1 MQSLIRRISL
11 FLLLALFFQN
21 IILAQPANNVCGAAT
36 ATLIKTDSACVTGK
50 SSLTGQ
56 TLTAAT
62 PDGGAMTSNCTAVNA
77 PDVWYK
83 FAAKTQYPTIILSGL
98 GSAWGNTLKVQLL
111 SGTCGSFTEVACGN
125 NNPAT
130 ATFTITPANTV
141 PLTPGDTFYVRI
153 YRSNITSPA
162 PASLGF
168 NICITDALTKGSRM
182 GEVFSRTILS
192 PALALQYP
200 WEVTYGPDDS
210 LWVTEARGY
219 KVYKMSPNTG
229 VKRTVL
235 DLSSTS
241 TQFGASGTG
250 GADTLYAQNMSN
262 WGVPAGTNGWPQ
274 GGLAGLALHP
284 RFLDGS
290 GHDYVYITYIHR
302 YLSGTAPNG
311 IFYRNKLVRFNY
323 NIITARLES
332 PVVLLNNLPGSQDHN
347 SQRLI
352 IAPITKGGTP
362 YLFMGQGDM
371 GAGQFGNRYR
381 DQNAQNPSFYQG
393 KILRLNL
400 ESDNPVTGETDSTQ
414 WIPNDNPYTTGK
426 SAVWS
431 IGIRNNQ
438 GFAYDTAL
446 NILYGSSHGPYSD
459 DEINIIEG
467 FRNYG
472 HPLVIGY
479 AADGNYNGNA
489 ASGTNTSV
497 SAGSPF
503 NDATAPN
510 PTLPAFTTPFGG
522 KSTCPPIGDE
532 ITNRDN
538 INLSSTGQYK
548 DPIFSAYPSSA
559 ATILT
564 TWQTNP
570 GNAGWESEGWSGLDL
585 YSNKI
590 IPGWKKSLVAAG
602 LKWGRIIKLNLDAT
616 GTATLPSNIGGAVGN
631 ASDTITYFQSTN
643 RYRDLAFAPNGKD
656 IFLVMDNSA
665 TSGPSGVNPTAP
677 ACPGCVVKYT
687 FLGYDSAAAAPG
699 VSKIPKSIDVTDG
712 AVNTCNAGT
721 TITINGTNNFLWVP
735 ITGPD
740 GNILAEINAMGQSLG
755 TVTSSFYKN
764 SGAVRANGGISYLDR
779 NITITPTVTT
789 FSIPVKVRLYIS
801 KTELNALIAAPASGV
816 ASISN
821 LKILKNN
828 DACGAAVAS
837 VTTLLAPTN
846 NIAAD
851 LQHGTNGYVLQT
863 NVSGFSSFYF
873 GSTNITTLPL
883 DLLTFTGVLENNAVT
898 LLKWKT
904 TNQINTSHFVVERSI
919 TGNNFNTIGVVN
931 AVSNNSNVFN
941 YSFNDNDAANQR
953 SPILYYRLKI
963 TDANG
968 AFKYSTVISILL
980 PGINGTITISPNPV
994 VNNLN
999 AAVTS
1004 PVTGIASWRVI
1015 DNTGRTILYSTSLL
1029 KKGSN
1034 VLSININ
1041 KLAVGSYY
1049 LYVSGDGIN
1058 VKTKFQKL

>member
-1 MQSLIRRISL
+1 MQSPIRRISL

-21 IILAQPANNVCGAAT
+21 IILAQPANNVCGTAT
-36 ATLIKTDSACVTGK
+36 AILIKTDSACVTGK

-56 TLTAAT
+56 TLTLAT
-62 PDGGAMTSNCTAVNA
+62 PDGGAITSTCTAVNA

-83 FAAKTQYPTIILSGL
+83 FAAKTQYPTITLSGL
-98 GSAWGNTLKVQLL
+98 GTGWTNTLKVQLL

-130 ATFTITPANTV
+130 ATFAITPANTT

-162 PASLGF
+162 PVSLGF
-168 NICITDALTKGSRM
+168 TICITDAITKGSRM

-229 VKRTVL
+229 VKRTIL
-235 DLSSTS
+235 DLSFGSTW
-241 TQFGASGTG
+241 FGATGTG
-250 GADTLYAQNMSN
+250 GADTLYAQQSVASWNSN
-262 WGVPAGTNGWPQ
+262 YGNWPQ
-274 GGLAGLALHP
+274 GGFAGMALHP
-284 RFLDGS
+284 RLLDGS
-290 GHDYVYITYIHR
+290 GHDFVYVTYIWK
-302 YLSGTAPNG
+302 YLSGTNPDG
-311 IFYRNKLVRFNY
+311 VFYRNKLVRFTY
-323 NIITARLES
+323 NTTTGRLEN
-332 PVVLLNNLPGSQDHN
+332 PAVLDWNLPGSKDHN
-347 SQRLI
+347 SQRLT
-352 IAPITKGGTP
+352 IAPVIKGGTN
-362 YLFMGQGDM
+362 YLFMSSGDM
-371 GAGQFGNRYR
+371 GAGQFENRYR
-381 DQNAQNPSFYQG
+381 TMNAQNPASYEG
-393 KILRLNL
+393 KILRFNL
-400 ESDNPVTGETDSTQ
+400 ESDNPTTGETGNAQ
-414 WIPNDNPYTTGK
+414 WIPNDNPYFSGT
-426 SAVWS
+426 SAVWN

-438 GFAYDTAL
+438 GFAYDTAS

-467 FRNYG
+467 FKNYG

-503 NDATAPN
+503 SDCNIAGYTP
-510 PTLPAFTTPFGG
+510 PVSFTSPYCG
-522 KSTCPPIGDE
+522 KSTIAPVGNE
-532 ITNRDN
+532 VTNRTA
-538 INLSSTGQYK
+538 INAGTNGQYK

-559 ATILT
+559 ATILN

-602 LKWGRIIKLNLDAT
+602 LKWGRIIKLNLDVT
-616 GTATLPSNIGGAVGN
+616 GTATLPSNIGGSVGN
-631 ASDTITYFQSTN
+631 AGDTITYFQSTN

-699 VSKIPKSIDVTDG
+699 VSKIPKSIEVTDG
-712 AVNTCNAGT
+712 TANTCNAGT
-721 TITINGTNNFLWVP
+721 TITIDGTNNFLWVP

-740 GNILAEINAMGQSLG
+740 GNMMAEINAMGQSLG
-755 TVTSSFYKN
+755 AVTSSFYKN

-846 NIAAD
+846 TIAAD
-851 LQHGTNGYVLQT
+851 LLHGTNGYVLQT

-898 LLKWKT
+898 LLKWTT

-931 AVSNNSNVFN
+931 AVGNNSNVFN
-941 YSFNDNDAANQR
+941 YSFNDNNAANQR
-953 SPILYYRLKI
+953 SPILFYRLKI

-968 AFKYSTVISILL
+968 AFKYSNVISVSL
-980 PGINGTITISPNPV
+980 PGINGTITISPNPA

-1004 PVTGIASWRVI
+1004 PVTGTASWRVI
-1015 DNTGRTILYSTSLL
+1015 DNTGRTILYSTTLL